1 MTGITVRYA
10 EAAEID
16 GWDALVARNPAGGDF
31 VQARPYADT
40 KAAVG
45 WIPRFL
51 VFEHGGEHG
60 GERASV
66 SLALERR
73 IPLLGSYWYL
83 PHGPAVPTAAE
94 ARAHVGALRDFL
106 REREP
111 GVFAATV
118 EPPIERIGD
127 APASESE
134 AARALAPLGAR
145 WRPGIQSNVS
155 TAIVHLAGGDG
166 PRTDAELLSSFQKRC
181 RNSINRA
188 IRDGVEVREY
198 PADAETF
205 AHMHRLMR
213 LVGGGG
219 QTLRLRSEDYAE
231 RFWRGFSEA
240 GLGRFYGIESS
251 GIEGGGV
258 EGGGTAGSGT
268 DADDSPALLAYV
280 IRVGERA
287 YYKDG
292 GSERP
297 RTSPGM
303 SNLLQ
308 WRMMRDARDAGAT
321 SYDLMGTPPRD
332 RLDDPSSPNHTLAA
346 FKLSFANEVTEF
358 VGAFDLVLRPR
369 AYRLWTRAGLPLAQ
383 RAHRRRYRDLD
394 LY

>member
-1 MTGITVRYA
+1 MTSAITARDA
-10 EAAEID
+10 DADEIAR
-16 GWDALVARNPAGGDF
+16 WDELVALNPAGGDF
-31 VQARPYADT
+31 VQTGPYAET

-45 WIPRFL
+45 WFPRHL
-51 VFEHGGEHG
+51 VFERG
-60 GERASV
+60 GERVSV

-73 IPLLGSYWYL
+73 LPLLGRYWYL
-83 PHGPAVPTAAE
+83 PHGPAVADAGE
-94 ARAHVGALRDFL
+94 AVAHVDALRELL

-111 GVFAATV
+111 RVFAATV
-118 EPPIERIGD
+118 EPPIELPEG
-127 APASESE
+127 AT
-134 AARALAPLGAR
+134 AADSGLSRALAPLGAR

-155 TAIVHLAGGDG
+155 TAIVSLEGD
-166 PRTDAELLSSFQKRC
+166 DAELLAGFQKRC
-181 RNSINRA
+181 RNSISRA
-188 IRDGVEVREY
+188 ERDGVEVREY

-219 QTLRLRSEDYAE
+219 QTLRLRSEEYAE

-240 GLGRFYGIESS
+240 GLGRFYGIEVD
-251 GIEGGGV
+251 G
-258 EGGGTAGSGT
+258 
-268 DADDSPALLAYV
+268 SPALLAYA
-280 IRVGERA
+280 IRVGGRA

-308 WRMMRDARDAGAT
+308 WHMMREMRDAGAK

-332 RLDDPSSPNHTLAA
+332 RLDDPTSPNHTLAA
-346 FKLSFANEVTEF
+346 FKLSFAGGVTEF
-358 VGAFDLVLRPR
+358 VGAYDLVLRPR
-369 AYRLWTRAGLPLAQ
+369 AYRAWLRLGLPLAQ
-383 RAHRRRYRDLD
+383 RLHRRRYRDLD